1 MIGDAEGRL
10 PNSVPSHSCTGP
22 EQSLIVVTLP
32 NSRSDLDLPTRDQY
46 NAAARPP
53 VGLLFWLGCPNLSA
67 HFWRG
72 VYVPQ
77 LRQPQFVILGLA
89 LGFSRD
95 TQASFERLLLD
106 LYKSDLVMATST
118 CTVIFRD
125 HIQVDMNAR
134 RTRR

>member
-1 MIGDAEGRL
+1 M
-10 PNSVPSHSCTGP
+10 
-22 EQSLIVVTLP
+22 
-32 NSRSDLDLPTRDQY
+32 
-46 NAAARPP
+46 
-53 VGLLFWLGCPNLSA
+53 
-67 HFWRG
+67 
-72 VYVPQ
+72 PQ

-134 RTRR
+134 RTRRQLMQFQQAPTSVPYTLEFAQGPQRFPRVLLHT